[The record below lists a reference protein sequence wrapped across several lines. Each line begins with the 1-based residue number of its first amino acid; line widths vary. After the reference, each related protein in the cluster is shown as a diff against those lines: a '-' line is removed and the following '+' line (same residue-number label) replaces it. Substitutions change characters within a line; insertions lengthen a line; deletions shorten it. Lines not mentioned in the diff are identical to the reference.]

1 MYKPMIVAIAAVAL
15 GTAGCGEGENA
26 GEQIKRAAENVG
38 ETVQDTVQKAGNK
51 AEQWTDQLTS
61 DEKQA
66 PDKKDKPVD
75 RRASE

>member
-1 MYKPMIVAIAAVAL
+1 MYKLMIVAIAAMAL
-15 GTAGCGEGENA
+15 GIAGCGEGENV

-38 ETVQDTVQKAGNK
+38 ETVQDTAKKAGNK
-51 AEQWTDQLTS
+51 AEQWTDQLPF

-66 PDKKDKPVD
+66 PDKKDKAVD